1 MTIHRVVAIS
11 TLAPALFTDA
21 PYNFSSAQI
30 GLFFISGFIG
40 ISVAYPIAG
49 PLTDIFSG
57 WMCARNNNIHKPEHR
72 IPALLVPF
80 LICPPGLIVFGCTI
94 ANNQSYVYPA
104 IGTAMSSAA
113 LTMVPSVM
121 LSYVVESYPLMS
133 GEGLVLI
140 NTTKNVVAFGISES
154 ANSWLESDGQEVLF
168 ENLAAIQ
175 WAVLSL
181 ALPLFFLGPW
191 IRSKT
196 GGILA

>member
-1 MTIHRVVAIS
+1 
-11 TLAPALFTDA
+11 
-21 PYNFSSAQI
+21 
-30 GLFFISGFIG
+30 
-40 ISVAYPIAG
+40 
-49 PLTDIFSG
+49 
-57 WMCARNNNIHKPEHR
+57 
-72 IPALLVPF
+72 
-80 LICPPGLIVFGCTI
+80 
-94 ANNQSYVYPA
+94 
-104 IGTAMSSAA
+104 MSSAA